1 MGHFIGIDLG
11 GTKIAAIAY
20 EADAQRVIYK
30 HTVPTD
36 RQQGSDAV
44 VAQMIELSQAIA
56 DGAGWPRDQISG
68 VGVGVPATVD
78 YDIGTT
84 IMLPNI
90 PGDWVDKPVA
100 PTMQAVLGCPV
111 ALINDARAFTLAEA
125 TLGAGR
131 DYPVVAGVTLGTGI
145 GGGIAIDGKLFLGM
159 EGSAGEFGH
168 MSIDYG
174 DLPDGSGTPGGL
186 ERYSSG
192 PAIAAAAIKYVVQGA
207 DTSIGALVDYDL
219 NKITPHVVAQA
230 ADDGD
235 EVAQDILYQA
245 GIRLG
250 AGLSVVLGVLNP
262 HAMVIG
268 GGMANLGERILGP
281 MREGLKIYNRTTSVD
296 KLAIVPAELDDA
308 GSIGAALWAKQ
319 HVERLGRS

>member
-1 MGHFIGIDLG
+1 MSHFIGIDLG

-20 EADAQRVIYK
+20 DADTQKIVYK
-30 HTVPTD
+30 HTIPTD

-56 DGAGWPRDQISG
+56 DGAGWPREQISG

-84 IMLPNI
+84 ILLPNI
-90 PGDWVDKPVA
+90 PGDWVDKPVG

-145 GGGIAIDGKLFLGM
+145 GGGVAIDGKLFLGM

-168 MSIDYG
+168 MSIDYN

-192 PAIAAAAIKYVVQGA
+192 PAIAAAAIKALIQGA

-230 ADDGD
+230 ADEGD
-235 EVAQDILYQA
+235 EVAQGILEHA
-245 GIRLG
+245 GRCLG
-250 AGLSVVLGVLNP
+250 AGLSVVLAVLNP
-262 HAMVIG
+262 HALVIG
-268 GGMANLGERILGP
+268 GGMAALGERILGP

-296 KLAIVPAELDDA
+296 KLAIVPAELEDA
-308 GSIGAALWAKQ
+308 GSVGAALWAQQ
-319 HVERLGRS
+319 HVRGLGES